1 MRKHFRRNLVL
12 FALALGSAGVAYA
25 STLASAQ
32 GPVFQ
37 GSVTAPAVNLSTAQ
51 SISTCVGD
59 GGFTNCTSAP
69 QLLAVS
75 ALQAGTCT
83 SPCTLLG
90 SQGALADGGAALPGL
105 SSTTVIIPVSTIQQ
119 ATGVNQELCTAAVQ
133 APGGD
138 GGDVLITCGP
148 DAGTAV
154 TYIRLN

>member
-1 MRKHFRRNLVL
+1 MRKNTFRNLALLAACVV
-12 FALALGSAGVAYA
+12 FASAAYA

-32 GPVFQ
+32 GPVFS
-37 GSVTAPAVNLSTAQ
+37 GAPQAPGFIVNTAQ

-59 GGFTNCTSAP
+59 GGFTSCTSAP
-69 QLLAVS
+69 QQLAIN
-75 ALQAGTCT
+75 ALQGGTCT

-105 SSTTVIIPVSTIQQ
+105 TSTTTVVALSTIQQ
-119 ATGVNQELCTAAVQ
+119 ASGVNQELCTATVQ

-148 DAGTAV
+148 DAGTNV
-154 TYIRLN
+154 VYLRLN